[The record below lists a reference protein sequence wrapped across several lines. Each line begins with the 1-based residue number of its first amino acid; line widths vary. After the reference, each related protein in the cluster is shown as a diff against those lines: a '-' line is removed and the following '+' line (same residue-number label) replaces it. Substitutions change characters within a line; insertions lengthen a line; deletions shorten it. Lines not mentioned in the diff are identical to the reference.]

1 MLPSSPTR
9 THTILTAVDLAGV
22 RVYADPPIAVLS
34 LAFVAGGV
42 LLGTVS
48 GLTPGLHAN
57 NMALLLASVAPTVP
71 GPPRLVGAALLATGV
86 VHTFLDVVPALA
98 LGVPD
103 PAMAASALPGHQ
115 LVLEGRGREALRLS
129 ALGSGLA
136 VLLAVPLAIPV
147 TRAMVTVYPTLRAHL
162 PLVLGATALVLVLT
176 ERDPFRM
183 LVGAGSF
190 LASGALGWLTLD
202 IDPAAPLA
210 VGGVLT
216 PLFAGLFGAP
226 VLVDALGGNGVPP
239 QDDATVTTAPRAVAR
254 LGAVGSLAGAVVGYV
269 PGVSSAVA
277 ATVALLAV
285 GGSGARGF
293 LVTTSGVNTA
303 NSIFALFALVALGSP
318 RTGVLVAV
326 EEAGTPLNLPLLLAA
341 AGLAAVAGFCMVPLV
356 GDRYLRRLRDA
367 DYGRLSAAVLVGL
380 AAVSFVFAG
389 VAGVAIFLAA
399 GALGLV
405 PARLGARRSHLMGV
419 LMMPLIIGA

>member
-1 MLPSSPTR
+1 VSPLPPSR
-9 THTILTAVDLAGV
+9 TVLSAVDLAGV
-22 RVYADPPIAVLS
+22 RIYADPSTALLS

-57 NMALLLASVAPTVP
+57 NMALLLASVAPAVP

-103 PAMAASALPGHQ
+103 PAMAASALPGHR

-147 TRAMVTVYPTLRAHL
+147 TRAMVAAYPTLREHL

-293 LVTTSGVNTA
+293 VVTTSGVNTA

-356 GDRYLRRLRDA
+356 GDRYLDRLRAA

-399 GALGLV
+399 SALGLV
-405 PARLGARRSHLMGV
+405 PARLGSRRSHLMGV
-419 LMMPLIIGA
+419 LMVPLILGA

>member
-1 MLPSSPTR
+1 MPPAPRQFPLR
-9 THTILTAVDLAGV
+9 AAVDLAGV
-22 RVYADPPIAVLS
+22 RFLLDPALAATA

-57 NMALLLASVAPTVP
+57 NMALLLASVAPAVP

-103 PAMAASALPGHQ
+103 PAMAASALPGHR

-147 TRAMVTVYPTLRAHL
+147 TRAMVAAYPTLSAHL
-162 PLVLGATALVLVLT
+162 PLVLGGVAAVLVLT

-190 LASGALGWLTLD
+190 LASSALGWLTLD

-226 VLVDALGGNGVPP
+226 VLVDALGGSGVPP
-239 QDDATVTTAPRAVAR
+239 QGDTTVATGPQTVAR
-254 LGAVGSLAGAVVGYV
+254 LGAVGALAGAVVGYV

-293 LVTTSGVNTA
+293 VVTTSGVNTA

-318 RTGVLVAV
+318 RTGVLVAL
-326 EEAGTPLNLPLLLAA
+326 EEAKTPLNLPLLLTA
-341 AGLAAVAGFCMVPLV
+341 AGLAAVAGFCLVPVL
-356 GDRYLRRLRDA
+356 GDRYLERLRDA
-367 DYGRLSAAVLVGL
+367 DYTRLSAAVLVGL

-389 VAGVAIFLAA
+389 VLGVGIFLVAA
-399 GALGLV
+399 GLGLV

-419 LMMPLIIGA
+419 LMGPLIVGA